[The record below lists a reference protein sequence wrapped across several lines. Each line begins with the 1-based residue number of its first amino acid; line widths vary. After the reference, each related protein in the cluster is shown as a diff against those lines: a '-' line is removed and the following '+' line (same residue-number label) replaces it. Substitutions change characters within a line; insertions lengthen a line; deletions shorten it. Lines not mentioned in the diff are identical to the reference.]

1 MIDNDTIIPQENPVQ
16 DSSLFAAQDAGP
28 VSDSSPLPEAAAAP
42 AQPQKQPETQ
52 EMRFKTLRTLK
63 EKAERE
69 RDEALRLLQ
78 EREQLRRAPE
88 PSQETDD
95 FSIGNDELAEGK
107 HLKKMYNEIKRLQ
120 SKVDQYQQN
129 SSTGTAE
136 ARLRSMYPD
145 IEKVVSKE
153 NMEVLAVQYPELFA
167 TIQANND
174 FYTKGAA
181 AYTMVKKLGIHVE
194 DTFGPDREFAAK
206 NAAKPK
212 PTAVVSPQQGESPLT
227 QANGFASGLTD
238 QLKSQLYKEMLESMR
253 NH

>member
-1 MIDNDTIIPQENPVQ
+1 MIDNETIIPQEN
-16 DSSLFAAQDAGP
+16 DAGVTPDAVSSPQPEP
-28 VSDSSPLPEAAAAP
+28 VSAP
-42 AQPQKQPETQ
+42 AQTEQPAQTQ

-69 RDEALRLLQ
+69 RDEAVRLLQ
-78 EREQLRRAPE
+78 EREQPKRAPE
-88 PSQETDD
+88 PSHDAEE
-95 FSIGNDELAEGK
+95 FALGNDELAEGK

-120 SKVDQYQQN
+120 TKVDQYQQN

-194 DTFGPDREFAAK
+194 DTYGPDREFAAK

-212 PTAVVSPQQGESPLT
+212 PTATVSPQSGESPLS